1 MNQCHDWVNPNLRH
15 TCVFF
20 LLSALGAVTRAGPV
34 GAGKSTFVE
43 ALGHYILNLSTTHEP
58 PHKQPSFPHADT
70 DIKNATRSNHLW
82 IPHQLAVVCI
92 DPSSYRTGGS
102 ILGDKTR
109 MTRLAVHP
117 RAFVRPSPT
126 QGVLGGLAPRTDDVV
141 RLLAQQYPLTI
152 VETVGLGQSELEVKE
167 TVDVLILVVPPG
179 GGDQLQGVKKGIV
192 EVADMIVVTKADG
205 DLLAAAKHTAS
216 DYRTAMNF
224 LHGVTA
230 HLRDVA
236 CETTSK
242 SSPTEVLLASAQN
255 EEGLDVIWQSICK
268 LRQTRMD
275 SGQLET
281 RRREQRRYWMWK
293 TLQTA
298 VLEETEKD
306 PLIRQAADRLLHQ
319 LDAGDIPPRV
329 AAAELLQYFIR
340 KS

>member
-1 MNQCHDWVNPNLRH
+1 M
-15 TCVFF
+15 
-20 LLSALGAVTRAGPV
+20 

-43 ALGHYILNLSTTHEP
+43 ALGHYILNLSTTTESTLDQNTKVNETLANNNNNNNISWT
-58 PHKQPSFPHADT
+58 PH
-70 DIKNATRSNHLW
+70 R
-82 IPHQLAVVCI
+82 LAVVCI

-117 RAFVRPSPT
+117 RAFVRPSPA

-167 TVDVLILVVPPG
+167 TVDLLLLVVPPG

-205 DLLAAAKHTAS
+205 DLLASAKHTAA
-216 DYRTAMNF
+216 DYRNAMNF

-230 HLRDVA
+230 HLRDDT
-236 CETTSK
+236 CETSRN
-242 SSPTEVLLASAQN
+242 SYPTEVLLASARN
-255 EEGLDVIWQSICK
+255 EEGLDVIWQKICK

-306 PLIRQAADRLLHQ
+306 PLIRQAADRLLNK
-319 LDAGDIPPRV
+319 LDSGNIPPRV
-329 AAAELLQYFIR
+329 AAAELLQYFKR